1 MKTNSNPNLKLSLIP
16 FFMKPTFTSTSKLFA
31 SFLSIVLCMF
41 LSISFVMATSNN
53 AKAIA
58 PKTTS
63 SSKWQSTLDH
73 AKDGQ
78 MIMLPAI
85 VNEVLTVKSSVILMT
100 SGSTVLK
107 GLIMDAPGKKVKLLG
122 DLTINGTLELG
133 KGILDAGTYRIKAN
147 FTTAA
152 SANSYIL
159 LLPSGSL
166 TMSVA
171 PNTTVNFPIGT
182 GMGLADV
189 DVIGNPTHVTDN
201 ITMSV
206 VDAANLAA
214 FTDVDPV
221 GPRFA
226 LFEWD
231 ATEAVA
237 GGSNV
242 NFIYHF
248 PTDPSDVKNSKAV
261 VGHNTAGTWSYVN
274 TTITG
279 SMPFQTSSVGPYTS
293 FSPFGVFGSMPVHN
307 ITQMIDYATIQAAID
322 AANPNDIIL
331 CDAAT
336 YTEAINIHKAVTLR
350 GANFGIPG
358 IGGRAAEAILL
369 NCTIDIN
376 NAGNTT
382 IDGFHILRNDG
393 NTGPTNQIELDGGG
407 VNTVQ
412 NCIIERNGS
421 NTGQAIR
428 ALATTTAGGNK
439 IITNN
444 KIFGDASGGLFSG
457 HKSWN
462 NGIYVDQGPFTVSI
476 TSNTI
481 LNCRSGLNIDDMN
494 NSVTVSGNT
503 INNNGTHISFGAAVP
518 TTGSFVLGSNNF
530 INNAASTMINLS
542 NVNANFRLDITSST
556 LSGVAF
562 SALTNAQLFDVEARM
577 AHKEVSASKKGKV
590 IYLTNK
596 QYVNNFTAPF
606 TKIDKIQNSINYGD
620 VGDTIYLEDGTY
632 NEKLIIDRSNLSIQ
646 GVTGNK
652 TLYII
657 DGTALGTASGIVL
670 NNGMT
675 NITIKNLTVQKFT
688 GASGNAN
695 AGIYG
700 MGGNNNLKIDSVA
713 ILDNPTASGFYANG
727 PVDNVIVTN
736 SMVVNNGG
744 GARGIVLWNGLK
756 TNINFSN
763 NMVTNNSCCGIEL
776 QDGNASAVTVSSN
789 TIGIGGGDNA
799 IGLTGLNPTI
809 GNNLIQN
816 NIITGGGRF
825 GIEIKNPA
833 GGVTVSGNSVTLTTV
848 NADLRD
854 RAGIAVFRR
863 AVSSG
868 NVNVPNG
875 VTVTGNTVDGYV
887 QTLPEEGFGIVIEG
901 TNHTVTGNTIKN
913 SNIGIQQQGGA
924 HPNANYPAGD
934 GDQAVGQ
941 SANYFGRGNAPFACG
956 NTISGNTFV
965 SNTTDT
971 RNVLMNS
978 YGLVT
983 NTNTGLPY
991 CNIQAAIDDALTLN
1005 GHVISVTADT
1015 FPEQI
1020 TVNKQ
1025 LDIRGPNYGIAGNGS
1040 RVAEATIVPPSE
1052 LNLLGT
1058 PREWDTNP
1066 LITFNANNIKMDGF
1080 KISGDNP
1087 LINGYTYAGMNVEAG
1102 RGIKSIGND
1111 ITFKNNIVEKFT
1123 YIGFNSEG
1131 GLPTPTYNNLI
1142 VTKNKFDNIH
1152 DLNQLGYGFAI
1163 YAVATAG
1170 AINDNTFTNSRIGIQ
1185 IQPYQVVQ
1193 GSNGV
1198 STCNNNSFSIWRQA
1212 VYYNYAEVG
1221 ASAWTID
1228 GNTIT
1233 ATAPPANPTGPVLW
1247 EGIRA
1252 ETMRA
1257 SSNGGTI
1264 SNNNVNGSGAT
1275 TDNVKWWGVWGLNYR
1290 GGSSTSTQVFFTSN
1304 TVSNVELGFVHSAAA
1319 DIVLTGNNLSA
1330 SNKAISIQRDYSSAG
1345 VIQPNGGINHIDAT
1359 GGNTING
1366 VASGGATTA
1375 QLYTIE
1381 DAINHKIDN
1390 ATFGFATVKA
1400 NHAYVTTNSFF
1411 TPNTSPSVQRGID
1424 AVAANGTVRIQSGAT
1439 YTGGADASSKTV
1451 TLASGASTACVTITG
1466 DMVLNGGDVLDI
1478 EVNGTTACTLHD
1490 QFIVNGMVTLGGAT
1504 LNLSLG
1510 YSPANGDQ
1518 IKIIDNDM
1526 ADAVSGQFS
1535 QGTSITVGLY
1545 TFVINYAGGDGNDVV
1560 LEACVP
1566 PTITIVE
1573 TDMSGVAPNDGII
1586 CNGASAT
1593 LNATTAGA
1601 MSYLWSTMETT
1612 ASITVMPSVTTP
1624 YTVTVTFFPGCSATQ
1639 TSTITVNPLPS
1650 CTITGTNGPV
1660 CPNSINTFDGPGGLT
1675 YAWSI
1680 SGNGTISGSSTMQ
1693 TVTVTSGALCNNSYT
1708 LTLTTTD
1715 GNSCSSTCTK
1725 TVNVLDNTP
1734 PVVTTGTINACYTS
1748 QALAEAAALAA
1759 TTATDGCPGTLTKTA
1774 STSGTCSATITITV
1788 TDACSNS
1795 ATTTYTTRI
1804 DGTGPALTCPGN
1816 ITINAATNLCGKNV
1830 HYTDP
1835 TATDNCSGAITI
1847 TQTDMSGFINHDFFP
1862 VGVTIQSFQATDGC
1876 GNSTTCSFT
1885 VTVVD
1890 NQMPIITGCPSN
1902 IVKSTDPGLCTAIT
1916 GWVAPTASDNCPGV
1930 IMTLTPNLPPGSAF
1944 PKGVTALQYKATDA
1958 SGNMTTCNFTVTVND
1973 NELPVITCPTNIT
1986 MNTDAGLCSA
1996 VVSFAAT
2003 ATDNCP
2009 GVTIAYSQNPG
2020 TVFPLGTTTVV
2031 ATATDA
2037 SMNTKTCSFTITVVD
2052 NENPMITYCPAN
2064 ITVSCTSDTLVSNT
2078 NGPATATDNCSAVVT
2093 FRSNITAQ
2101 TCANR
2106 YTLTR
2111 TWIATDASGNTATCT
2126 QVVTVNDQTKPVIT
2140 PGTIAACYT
2149 SVALAEAAALAAASA
2164 TDNCG
2169 GTITETVSTAGTTC
2183 DVVVTVTETDV
2194 CGNFETTTYNTR
2206 IDNTPPVITSGTIA
2220 ACYPTVGD
2228 AEAAAKTATTA
2239 MDNCSGPI
2247 TEAATTVGTCD
2258 AIITVTETDG
2268 CGNVSSTT
2276 YSTSIDNTAPTVV
2289 GPVNKTIEGCNTSAL
2304 PQIPKQIQVGPAQ
2317 APQTYYPD
2325 RYPPFAFDTSSFMG
2339 GVRIKHEINAAD
2351 CQTCRPAP
2359 YQSTFYNTQG
2369 RKYDIGN
2376 ALSIAIDLYI
2386 PASWATTGRRMA
2398 GMWGTSFNVGNSVEA
2413 YPIIEFSSDGGVPR
2427 FRGWDNNTGLWVDM
2441 GLPSGFSYNS
2451 WQTLVIR
2458 LVGDKFLYKVGDL
2471 ELKTEAFA
2479 STYIGDII
2487 LQGHNT
2493 ASPGVTYDIYWENYR
2508 TLGIN
2513 LPYNTSTTSISES
2526 QFFAEGGSDT
2536 DNCADLSFT
2545 YKDVSSGSCPI
2556 LVTRTFTVT
2565 DGCGNSTTKSQVITI
2580 QDVTP
2585 PVITCPSNKTQNTD
2599 AGLCTAVVN
2608 GIAPVTQSDNCSILS
2623 VVYAISGAT
2632 IGSGSNDASGT
2643 IFNKGLST
2651 VIYTITDMC
2660 SNTSSCSFTV
2670 TINDNIPP
2678 SVSCVAPQ
2686 TRGTDAPAC
2695 TYTAVGAE
2703 FNPTSSSDNCAVTST
2718 TYELTGVTT
2727 GSGSTT
2733 LAGVVFNK
2741 GVTTVTWTVSDAA
2754 GNTASCSF
2762 TVTVNDDDAPTI
2774 TCPPSQTQ
2782 FLDANCKTNMLDYT
2796 GLAIANDNC
2805 PMYVVTQSPAM
2816 GTMFTGEQTVV
2827 VTLTVTDMSN
2837 NTATCNFNV
2846 LLEDNTPPS
2855 ITCPANATL
2864 NAVTGACEQT
2874 HSWTIPTPTDN
2885 CGIASLTVSSSN
2897 NTVNIIN
2904 APPIAFAIFPV
2915 GVTTVTY
2922 LVTDINGNTNSCS
2935 FTVTIVDNQ
2944 DPIITG
2950 CPGNIGP
2957 LGNDP
2962 GLCGRVVTWN
2972 EPTASDNCPGV
2983 TLATT
2988 PPNANGS
2995 VFPVGAPTMVTYIAT
3010 DASGRTST
3018 CSFTVTIIDT
3028 EAPAIT
3034 CPGNIVQS
3042 NDAGLCSA
3050 VVTYVPPVGTDNC
3063 AGATTTQTAGL
3074 ASGATYPVGVTTNTF
3089 KVTDAAGLMTT
3100 CSFTV
3105 TVNDTQFPVIA
3116 CPSNIVKPNDVGIC
3130 GAIVTFTAPTGTDNC
3145 PGAVT
3150 IRTTGLASGST
3161 FPVGV
3166 TTNTYQV
3173 TDASGN
3179 VTTCSFT
3186 ITVNDTEFPAITC
3199 PANIV
3204 KSNDAGLCSALV
3216 VYTAPVG
3223 TDNCP
3228 GSVTVQTAGLAS
3240 NTYFPLGVTTNTFK
3254 VTDAS
3259 GNVTTCS
3266 FTVTVNDTEFPVISC
3281 PNNIVI
3287 STDAGLCSALV
3298 TYSTPTGTDNCP
3310 GAVTTQTSGLASGS
3324 AFPKGIT
3331 TNTFKVTDGAGNST
3345 TCSFTVTVND
3355 TELPVIACP
3364 SNIVQSTDAGICS
3377 AVVTYA
3383 TPVGTDNCPGA
3394 VTVQTAGLPSGAMF
3408 PKGITTNTFK
3418 VTDAMGNT
3426 STCSFTVTINDTE
3439 FPVIS
3444 CPSNIVQSND
3454 VGFCSAAVTYTAP
3467 VGTDNC
3473 PGSVTV
3479 QIAGLPSG
3487 SNFPI
3492 GVTTNTFKVT
3502 DASGNV
3508 TTCSFTVTV
3517 NDTQF
3522 PVINCPADIVKPNDA
3537 NLCSALVT
3545 YTPPVGTDNCPG
3557 SVTVQIAGQPSG
3569 TYFPVGV
3576 TTNTFKVTDA
3586 SGNVTT
3592 CSFTVTVND
3601 TQFPVITCPGNITMG
3616 TDPGMCSAV
3625 VTFAATATDN
3635 CPGTV
3640 ITYSKNP
3647 GTVFSI
3653 GSTIVTAYA
3662 TDAAGNSSQCT
3673 FFVTVVDTEKPVV
3686 TCIGNLSKGTDAPTC
3701 TYTAVGTVLDP
3712 ASMSDNC
3719 GITMTTY
3726 TLTGVTTGTGM
3737 NTLAGVVF
3745 NKGIT
3750 NIKWKVKDAA
3760 GNADSCT
3767 FILTVVDDD
3776 APTVSCVGNQSRGTD
3791 ATACSYT
3798 TVGTEFNPTASNDNC
3813 GITATTYALSGVTSG
3828 SGSNTLAGVAFNK
3841 GVTTVIWQ
3849 VTDAAGNTGTCSF
3862 TVTVIDNDAPV
3873 IVCKANQNRGTV
3885 APTCTYTTIGTEFDL
3900 TSSTDNCG
3908 VVSTTYSMTGATG
3921 GSGSNTLAGFVFN
3934 KGITMVTWLVTDAA
3948 GNSATC
3954 KFNVKVVDDDAP
3966 TIVCKT
3972 NQSRGTSAPLCNYTT
3987 VGTEF
3992 DLMSSSDNCG
4002 VISTTTYTLT
4012 GATSGSGSNSLAT
4025 FVFVKGVTTIK
4036 WTVTDPAGNTSTCS
4050 FTVTIADD
4058 DAPSLVCKAN
4068 QTRGTTTPACK
4079 YTAVGTEFNLMSS
4092 SDNCGVTSTTYTLSG
4107 ATTGTGSSSLAGKIF
4122 NTGVTT
4128 IVWKVSDAAGNMNTC
4143 SFTVTVNDNILPTL
4157 TCKANQV
4164 RNAAAYACKY
4174 TTVGTE
4180 FNLTASSDNCGITS
4194 TTYTLTGVTTGTGST
4209 TLAGVM
4215 FNKGVSTVT
4224 WKVTDAAGNSKT
4236 CSFTVTVNDV
4246 DSDCDGVFDCTDV
4259 CPGGDDTVDNDGN
4272 SLPDCKYPPS
4282 YAQIIPAWKCGANKV
4297 YICHSGSTQCVNYSL
4312 LAGHIGHGDYLG
4324 PCDNANCNGWSL
4336 ISESDTDIYSEAELE
4351 KDHVHELALPNVM
4364 EVYPNP
4370 ARNKMF
4376 VKLPN
4381 HGLAPVHIQVYNSM
4395 GKQMFNDIFDL
4406 KTEHVIIPINVLEFP
4421 SGLYYIKATV
4431 DGVEQVKTVS
4441 INK

>member
-1 MKTNSNPNLKLSLIP
+1 MKTNSNPNSKLSLNP
-16 FFMKPTFTSTSKLFA
+16 FFMQPTFTSTSKLFA

-41 LSISFVMATSNN
+41 MSISFVMATSNN
-53 AKAIA
+53 AKVIA
-58 PKTTS
+58 PKTTG

-78 MIMLPAI
+78 MIMLPAV

-122 DLTINGTLELG
+122 DLTIDGTLKLG
-133 KGILDAGTYRIKAN
+133 KGILDAGTYRVKAN
-147 FTTAA
+147 LTTAA
-152 SANSYIL
+152 SANSYVL

-189 DVIGNPTHVTDN
+189 DVIGNPSHVTDN

-214 FTDVDPV
+214 FTNVDPV

-226 LFEWD
+226 EFEWD
-231 ATEAVA
+231 ASEAMA
-237 GGSNV
+237 GGSNL

-248 PTDPSDVKNSKAV
+248 PTDPHNVKTSKAV
-261 VGHNTAGTWSYVN
+261 VGHNTASVWTYLN
-274 TTITG
+274 TTISG
-279 SMPFQTSSVGPYTS
+279 VGPYSTSSVGPYTS

-307 ITQMIDYATIQAAID
+307 ITLGLDYATIQSAID

-336 YTEAINIHKAVTLR
+336 YTESINIHKAVTLR

-407 VNTVQ
+407 VSTVQ

-462 NGIYVDQGPFTVSI
+462 NGIYIDQGPFTVSI
-476 TSNTI
+476 TGNTV

-562 SALTNAQLFDVEARM
+562 NALTNTQLFDVEARM

-590 IYLTNK
+590 IYLINK
-596 QYVNNFTAPF
+596 QYVNNFTVPI

-620 VGDTIYLEDGTY
+620 SGDTIYLEDGTY
-632 NEKLIIDRSNLSIQ
+632 SEKLIIDRSNLSLQ
-646 GVTGNK
+646 GVTGDK
-652 TLYII
+652 TQYII
-657 DGTALGTASGIVL
+657 DGTTQGTTSGIVL

-700 MGGNNNLKIDSVA
+700 IGGNNNLKIDSVA
-713 ILDNPTASGFYANG
+713 LLDNPTASGFYANG

-816 NIITGGGRF
+816 NIITGGGRY

-863 AVSSG
+863 GKMAG
-868 NVNVPNG
+868 NVDVPNG
-875 VTVTGNTVDGYV
+875 VSLTGNTVDGYV

-965 SNTTDT
+965 SNTTNT
-971 RNVLMNS
+971 RNVLLNS

-983 NTNTGLPY
+983 NSTTNLPY
-991 CNIQAAIDDALTLN
+991 CNIQAAISDALTLN
-1005 GHVISVTADT
+1005 GHVITVSADT
-1015 FPEQI
+1015 FPENVI
-1020 TVNKQ
+1020 VNKS
-1025 LDIRGPNYGIAGNGS
+1025 LTINGPNSAIDPCSGAT
-1040 RVAEATIVPPSE
+1040 RVAEAIVVP
-1052 LNLLGT
+1052 
-1058 PREWDTNP
+1058 
-1066 LITFNANNIKMDGF
+1066 
-1080 KISGDNP
+1080 
-1087 LINGYTYAGMNVEAG
+1087 
-1102 RGIKSIGND
+1102 
-1111 ITFKNNIVEKFT
+1111 
-1123 YIGFNSEG
+1123 
-1131 GLPTPTYNNLI
+1131 
-1142 VTKNKFDNIH
+1142 
-1152 DLNQLGYGFAI
+1152 AI
-1163 YAVATAG
+1163 G
-1170 AINDNTFTNSRIGIQ
+1170 AIASGEIFH
-1185 IQPYQVVQ
+1185 VAA
-1193 GSNGV
+1193 SNVIIKG
-1198 STCNNNSFSIWRQA
+1198 F
-1212 VYYNYAEVG
+1212 
-1221 ASAWTID
+1221 TID
-1228 GNTIT
+1228 GDNTAIT
-1233 ATAPPANPTGPVLW
+1233 SGFSSTNGADIDAA
-1247 EGIRA
+1247 EGITVY
-1252 ETMRA
+1252 ETAINNLTA
-1257 SSNGGTI
+1257 SNNIIKNLSYFGITLYDYPAGVPSSGHTI
-1264 SNNNVNGSGAT
+1264 SNNKFQDLGTYDVGSGIDFWGGGVLLYNNQYAKVENNCMT
-1275 TDNVKWWGVWGLNYR
+1275 NVRIGLQTGNFSAANP
-1290 GGSSTSTQVFFTSN
+1290 GSSAFQV
-1304 TVSNVELGFVHSAAA
+1304 
-1319 DIVLTGNNLSA
+1319 
-1330 SNKAISIQRDYSSAG
+1330 IS
-1345 VIQPNGGINHIDAT
+1345 
-1359 GGNTING
+1359 GNTIQARRRGIFHNLAYTGASAYTLNNNTITGLANANETAAWDGILLSSLSTSVHTASNNIING
-1366 VASGGATTA
+1366 VGITAIPKTGIVVWGTQTAPLISGG
-1375 QLYTIE
+1375 TITNV
-1381 DAINHKIDN
+1381 DLGINVNNFEGYPTSGSNSDN
-1390 ATFGFATVKA
+1390 TFAT
-1400 NHAYVTTNSFF
+1400 
-1411 TPNTSPSVQRGID
+1411 I
-1424 AVAANGTVRIQSGAT
+1424 SG
-1439 YTGGADASSKTV
+1439 
-1451 TLASGASTACVTITG
+1451 VTITG
-1466 DMVLNGGDVLDI
+1466 AATNGIKVHDNPSNTNGATVFAEIKGNTNVTGSPVGILVKGSDASSTIKDNPLSINGNPIGIDVDGGSATI
-1478 EVNGTTACTLHD
+1478 ENNHIFDNGIGVRFINSGSGTVKTNKFFETGLPNGKDLQKAANAGSVVATANNWFSGTTYGVENLSTTD
-1490 QFIVNGMVTLGGAT
+1490 VDAT
-1504 LNLSLG
+1504 LN
-1510 YSPANGDQ
+1510 YWNAANGPGS
-1518 IKIIDNDM
+1518 
-1526 ADAVSGQFS
+1526 VGPGSGALITTKVLYCQYLNGIPVLLG
-1535 QGTSITVGLY
+1535 GTGLATSPTV
-1545 TFVINYAGGDGNDVV
+1545 
-1560 LEACVP
+1560 
-1566 PTITIVE
+1566 TILVTE
-1573 TDMSGVAPNDGII
+1573 TSGTPNDGII
-1586 CNGASAT
+1586 CSGSSVT
-1593 LNATTAGA
+1593 LDATTTGA
-1601 MSYLWSTMETT
+1601 TAYSWSTGATT
-1612 ASITVMPSVTTP
+1612 ASIVVAPLTTTT
-1624 YTVTVTFFPGCSATQ
+1624 YTVTVTFPGCTVTDDQ
-1639 TSTITVNPLPS
+1639 VITVSIPS

-1660 CPNSINTFDGPGGLT
+1660 CPTSINTFDGPTAPGLT

-1680 SGNGTISGSSTMQ
+1680 TGNGTIGTSNLQ
-1693 TVTVTSGALCNNSYT
+1693 TVTVTSGALCNNSFT
-1708 LTLTTTD
+1708 LTLVTTD
-1715 GNSCSSTCTK
+1715 GSTCTSMCTK

-1734 PVVTTGTINACYTS
+1734 PVITTGTILACYPS
-1748 QALAEAAALAA
+1748 VALAEAAALAA
-1759 TTATDGCPGTLTKTA
+1759 TTATDACPGTLTETA
-1774 STSGTCSATITITV
+1774 STSGTCSATITVTV

-1816 ITINAATNLCGKNV
+1816 ITINAATNLCGKNA

-1835 TATDNCSGAITI
+1835 TATDNCSGPITI
-1847 TQTDMSGFINHDFFP
+1847 VQTDNSGFINHDFFP

-1890 NQMPIITGCPSN
+1890 NQMPIITGCPTN

-1973 NELPVITCPTNIT
+1973 NELPVITCPMNIT

-2106 YTLTR
+2106 FTLTR
-2111 TWIATDASGNTATCT
+2111 TWLATDASGNTATCT

-2140 PGTIAACYT
+2140 PGTIAACYN
-2149 SVALAEAAALAAASA
+2149 SVALAEAAALAAATA

-2228 AEAAAKTATTA
+2228 AEAAALAATSAT
-2239 MDNCSGPI
+2239 DNCSGPI
-2247 TEAATTVGTCD
+2247 TEAVSTSGTCD
-2258 AIITVTETDG
+2258 ALVTVTETDG
-2268 CGNVSSTT
+2268 CGNVSSFI

-2289 GPVNKTIEGCNTSAL
+2289 GPVNRTIEGCNTSAL

-2545 YKDVSSGSCPI
+2545 YKDASSGTCPI
-2556 LVTRTFTVT
+2556 LVNRTFTVT
-2565 DGCGNSTTKSQVITI
+2565 DGCGNSTTKLQVITI
-2580 QDVTP
+2580 QDITAPIITTCPPTENYEGCNTGAITSLVYSETPVIVTIAQFTSVGGVATDACGIVEYKYQDSKLGTCP
-2585 PVITCPSNKTQNTD
+2585 TVVTRHWTVTDACGNLASCDQTINVDDTQAPTLTTCAVTRNIEGCNTGAITGPVYSTTSASSSEAEFENGTNQGVSSDACGITTVTYIDVANGTCPIVVTRTWTITDACGNSSTCDQTINVDDNTNPTITCPATQTQFLNGSCQTTLSNYT
-2599 AGLCTAVVN
+2599 GL
-2608 GIAPVTQSDNCSILS
+2608 
-2623 VVYAISGAT
+2623 AI
-2632 IGSGSNDASGT
+2632 
-2643 IFNKGLST
+2643 
-2651 VIYTITDMC
+2651 
-2660 SNTSSCSFTV
+2660 
-2670 TINDNIPP
+2670 
-2678 SVSCVAPQ
+2678 
-2686 TRGTDAPAC
+2686 
-2695 TYTAVGAE
+2695 
-2703 FNPTSSSDNCAVTST
+2703 SSDNCAP
-2718 TYELTGVTT
+2718 
-2727 GSGSTT
+2727 
-2733 LAGVVFNK
+2733 
-2741 GVTTVTWTVSDAA
+2741 
-2754 GNTASCSF
+2754 
-2762 TVTVNDDDAPTI
+2762 PTI
-2774 TCPPSQTQ
+2774 
-2782 FLDANCKTNMLDYT
+2782 
-2796 GLAIANDNC
+2796 
-2805 PMYVVTQSPAM
+2805 TQSPAI
-2816 GTMFTGEQTVV
+2816 GTLYTGEQTVV
-2827 VTLTVTDMSN
+2827 VTLTATDACG
-2837 NTATCNFNV
+2837 NTAACNFNV
-2846 LLEDNTPPS
+2846 LLEDNTPPA
-2855 ITCPANATL
+2855 ITCPGNVTL

-2885 CGIASLTVSSSN
+2885 CGIASLTVSASN

-2995 VFPVGAPTMVTYIAT
+2995 LFPVGAPTLVTYIAT

-3034 CPGNIVQS
+3034 CPSNIVKS

-3050 VVTYVPPVGTDNC
+3050 VVSYVTPVGTDNC

-3105 TVNDTQFPVIA
+3105 TVNDTQFPVIS
-3116 CPSNIVKPNDVGIC
+3116 CPSNIVQSNDVGIC

-3150 IRTTGLASGST
+3150 IRTTGLVSGST

-3186 ITVNDTEFPAITC
+3186 ITVNDNEFPAITC

-3216 VYTAPVG
+3216 VYSAPVG

-3228 GSVTVQTAGLAS
+3228 GSVTIQTAGLAS

-3259 GNVTTCS
+3259 GNMTTCS

-3287 STDAGLCSALV
+3287 STDAGLCTAIV

-3331 TNTFKVTDGAGNST
+3331 TNTFKVTDAAGNMT

-3394 VTVQTAGLPSGAMF
+3394 VTVQTSGLPSGAMF

-3426 STCSFTVTINDTE
+3426 STCSFTVTVNDTE

-3473 PGSVTV
+3473 PGSITV

-3487 SNFPI
+3487 ANFPI

-3522 PVINCPADIVKPNDA
+3522 PVIYCPSDIVKPNDA

-3601 TQFPVITCPGNITMG
+3601 TQFPVITCPSNITMG
-3616 TDPGMCSAV
+3616 TDPGLCSAV

-3662 TDAAGNSSQCT
+3662 TDAAGNTSQCT

-3686 TCIGNLSKGTDAPTC
+3686 TCIGNLTKGTDAPTC

-3712 ASMSDNC
+3712 ATQSDNC

-3737 NTLAGVVF
+3737 TTLAGVVF

-3767 FILTVVDDD
+3767 FVLTVVDDD
-3776 APTVSCVGNQSRGTD
+3776 APTVSCVGDQARGTD

-3798 TVGTEFNPTASNDNC
+3798 AVGTEFNPISSNDNC
-3813 GITATTYALSGVTSG
+3813 GITATTYVLSGVTSG

-3849 VTDAAGNTGTCSF
+3849 VSDAAGNTGTCSF
-3862 TVTVIDNDAPV
+3862 IVTVTDNDAPV
-3873 IVCKANQNRGTV
+3873 IVCKANQNRGTD
-3885 APTCTYTTIGTEFDL
+3885 APTCAYTAVGTEFDLNSATDNCGVASIAYTTTGATVLSGGSSLAGQIFNKGTTVVTWTVTDAAGNFSTCKFNVKVVDNDAPTIVCKTNQTRGTSAPLCSYTAVGTEFDL

-3908 VVSTTYSMTGATG
+3908 V
-3921 GSGSNTLAGFVFN
+3921 
-3934 KGITMVTWLVTDAA
+3934 I
-3948 GNSATC
+3948 
-3954 KFNVKVVDDDAP
+3954 
-3966 TIVCKT
+3966 
-3972 NQSRGTSAPLCNYTT
+3972 
-3987 VGTEF
+3987 
-3992 DLMSSSDNCG
+3992 SS
-4002 VISTTTYTLT
+4002 TTYTLT
-4012 GATSGSGSNSLAT
+4012 GATTGSGSNSLAT

-4036 WTVTDPAGNTSTCS
+4036 WTVTDPAGNSSTCS

-4107 ATTGTGSSSLAGKIF
+4107 ATSGTGSSSLAGKIF

-4143 SFTVTVNDNILPTL
+4143 SLTVTVNDNILPTL

-4351 KDHVHELALPNVM
+4351 KDHVHELEVPNVM

-4406 KTEHVIIPINVLEFP
+4406 KAEHVIIPINVLEFP